1 MYHFCCCAQYRV
13 AFPLPTLVIV
23 FSQLACVRM
32 FVCML
37 CIKQLLAC
45 LMCADT
51 KTCVPTMFCSNH
63 LESRAY
69 LPTCTQQIPACGT
82 SAGAG
87 GGAAA
92 RGAGAGCAGG
102 AAGVGAGAGAGGA
115 AAADGGA
122 GGGGGVL
129 ALLSTWKFEAHGNN
143 H

>member
-1 MYHFCCCAQYRV
+1 
-13 AFPLPTLVIV
+13 
-23 FSQLACVRM
+23 
-32 FVCML
+32 
-37 CIKQLLAC
+37 
-45 LMCADT
+45 
-51 KTCVPTMFCSNH
+51 MFCSNH

-115 AAADGGA
+115 AAAADGGA
-122 GGGGGVL
+122 GAGGDGGGG
-129 ALLSTWKFEAHGNN
+129 AGAAFYMEIRSAWKQPLKFKAQFLFEKGVSVAVFGRWVWGHSLKPASYS
-143 H
+143 HLYY